1 MDAISEEEEKAEV
14 AASRPLL
21 HHVTITGRT
30 IALVVFFWSNGTTK
44 PSALCLSRGI
54 MYCI

>member
-14 AASRPLL
+14 AASRPLP

-30 IALVVFFWSNGTTK
+30 VAPCSWF
-44 PSALCLSRGI
+44 
-54 MYCI
+54 YCRKTQQRLRPYVYHTG

>member
-21 HHVTITGRT
+21 HHVTKTGRT
-30 IALVVFFWSNGTTK
+30 IALVFFFFGLTAQ
-44 PSALCLSRGI
+44 PSLRPYVYHAG
-54 MYCI
+54 

>member
-14 AASRPLL
+14 AASRPLP

-30 IALVVFFWSNGTTK
+30 VAPCSSFY
-44 PSALCLSRGI
+44 CLITQPRLRPYVYHTG
-54 MYCI
+54 